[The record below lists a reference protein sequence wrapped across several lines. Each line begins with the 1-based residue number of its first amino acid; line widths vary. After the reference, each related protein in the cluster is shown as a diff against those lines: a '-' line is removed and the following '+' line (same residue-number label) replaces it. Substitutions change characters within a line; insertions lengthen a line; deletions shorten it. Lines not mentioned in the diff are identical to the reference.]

1 MAKKQEWMGQSKTR
15 FDKNRA
21 GQDQDF
27 KDEIMCNYLKRKK
40 LDKKYYLARIC
51 FSPF

>member
-1 MAKKQEWMGQSKTR
+1 MGQNKTR

-21 GQDQDF
+21 GQDKDF
-27 KDEIMCNYLKRKK
+27 KDGIVCNYLKRKN
-40 LDKKYYLARIC
+40 LYKKHRLVRIW